1 LIEIVNKTNEDIDMK
16 KCEDILEYLKIK
28 DEIELIVTDSNEMR
42 EINRNFR
49 SIDKTTDVL
58 SFPLEK
64 VEGSPLGSIVIN
76 IDMAKNNSKKFSHTP
91 SEEFALL
98 FLHGVLHL
106 LGFDHET
113 DDTQMRDK
121 EFEVISAL
129 SLPKSLIVRGE

>member
-1 LIEIVNKTNEDIDMK
+1 LIEIVNKTNEDIDIK
-16 KCEDILEYLKIK
+16 KCENILEYLKIK
-28 DEIELIVTDSNEMR
+28 DDIELIVTDSNEMR

-76 IDMAKNNSKKFSHTP
+76 IDMTKKNSKKFSHTP

>member
-1 LIEIVNKTNEDIDMK
+1 MIEIVNKTNEDIDMK